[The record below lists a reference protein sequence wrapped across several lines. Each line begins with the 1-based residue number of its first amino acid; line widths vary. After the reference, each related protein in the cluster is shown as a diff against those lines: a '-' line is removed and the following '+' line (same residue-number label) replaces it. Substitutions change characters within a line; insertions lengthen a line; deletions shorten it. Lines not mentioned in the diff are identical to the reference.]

1 MVHID
6 VVFEAHFGV
15 CIDGCSIGCSR
26 CRGVPL
32 IVVFVLAI
40 VGGCLLGLW
49 AENLV
54 GLVQLRG
61 LDWVFGYCCGA
72 CLVKN
77 VCVLRLCV

>member
-1 MVHID
+1 M
-6 VVFEAHFGV
+6 
-15 CIDGCSIGCSR
+15 
-26 CRGVPL
+26 
-32 IVVFVLAI
+32 
-40 VGGCLLGLW
+40 LGLW

-77 VCVLRLCV
+77 VCVLRLCVYKTHFEIIGQVDVGHHHVT